1 MQRFPTLEG
10 AFDLRSVIN
19 SIGLGQCYN
28 HFMVETLPDTRP
40 EVAALQRK
48 LLRQAGPARKLAM
61 LGQMNQTVITLAL
74 SGLRSRYPDDS
85 VEMLRRRLADLILG
99 PELASRVY
107 GPPAVK
113 N

>member
-1 MQRFPTLEG
+1 MEG
-10 AFDLRSVIN
+10 AFDLRSEIKPT
-19 SIGLGQCYN
+19 GLGQCYN
-28 HFMVETLPDTRP
+28 HFMVETLSDTRP

-61 LGQMNQTVITLAL
+61 LGQMNQAVIALAF
-74 SGLRSRYPDDS
+74 SGLRSRYPDDPD
-85 VEMLRRRLADLILG
+85 EMLRRRLADLILG

-107 GPPAVK
+107 GPSALK